1 LTLKSPSL
9 VRPTRPCPVPPM
21 LTFFSLPSLSL
32 SLSPLPNLVLF
43 SQVIAFD
50 KLDYCASLHNLD
62 EIKDKPNFK
71 VSLRGDGKKK
81 RKKKNRRVFRLRR
94 WSKRRE
100 REREIVFFPFEAIA
114 GEGGDHPRLQR
125 SLPASASRDLRNAF
139 PFLSCGE
146 RGRSSSKREA
156 KSPPSSPSCFFFPSF
171 SAQKRLVAFPRTAT
185 TALSFEKKNTQ
196 PSSSFLFSLFSSY

>member
-100 REREIVFFPFEAIA
+100 RERNCFFSV
-114 GEGGDHPRLQR
+114 R
-125 SLPASASRDLRNAF
+125 SDRR
-139 PFLSCGE
+139 
-146 RGRSSSKREA
+146 RGRRPPEAPALAPCLGLSRPQNRVSLTFVRRERTFEFQKGGKEPA
-156 KSPPSSPSCFFFPSF
+156 IFPV
-171 SAQKRLVAFPRTAT
+171 L
-185 TALSFEKKNTQ
+185 
-196 PSSSFLFSLFSSY
+196 FLFSFFFSSKEARRFPQNGDDSSLL

>member
-1 LTLKSPSL
+1 
-9 VRPTRPCPVPPM
+9 M

-125 SLPASASRDLRNAF
+125 SLLASASRDLRNAF

-146 RGRSSSKREA
+146 RGRSSSKMGGKEPA
-156 KSPPSSPSCFFFPSF
+156 IFPV
-171 SAQKRLVAFPRTAT
+171 L
-185 TALSFEKKNTQ
+185 
-196 PSSSFLFSLFSSY
+196 FLFSFFFSSKEARRFPQNGDDSSLL